1 MEKLSSAVMGIR
13 KMSVIMFCVAAII
26 VLVFL
31 HMHYGKEIDQNSL
44 FLAGIVAALG
54 GVHIFKQG
62 QIDAIAKSNGGII

>member
-1 MEKLSSAVMGIR
+1 
-13 KMSVIMFCVAAII
+13 
-26 VLVFL
+26 
-31 HMHYGKEIDQNSL
+31 MHYGKEIDQNSL